1 MANDKL
7 NNVLSQIETR
17 KSAKA
22 KALHEA
28 VLHVDALASDVAFLD
43 SLRKQI
49 IELTGIPEESIQT
62 MRGVKIEDAK
72 GDVKLRSGLITVF
85 DKNGNRS
92 FVTPEDYKAGKYPL
106 DEYTPEAVT
115 VRRKDGT
122 TFMEISLVNM
132 SCNHPEAGLASNESE
147 ARMPFG
153 GYGEHVEGLTQY
165 GKDDE
170 RGQVLIDREN
180 NLKGHGRYGYIAS
193 GKFANEDGD
202 KSTDPD
208 KRYFYA
214 DNDSYLPLSRKADG
228 TPNPL
233 FGEGISKP
241 SFLADGVNFEANN
254 KALLAMATAQENW
267 RTAAEIT
274 CKADKG
280 YYPAAC
286 CCARYKTAH
295 YDDWGLPTAED
306 LAIAFEDW
314 DEVQSALKAVAAIAP
329 NLAVPLGEGYRYWS
343 SSEGSEYAAYFLYTF
358 NGDMYFDG
366 KNDGSYVRAFRLL
379 RI

>member
-7 NNVLSQIETR
+7 NNVLSQIEMR

-28 VLHVDALASDVAFLD
+28 VLHVDALVSDMAFLD

-62 MRGVKIEDAK
+62 MRGVKIEGAK
-72 GDVKLRSGLITVF
+72 GDVKLRPGLITVF
-85 DKNGNRS
+85 DKDGNRS

-122 TFMEISLVNM
+122 FMEISLVNM
-132 SCNHPEAGLASNESE
+132 SCKHPETGIAKNESE

-165 GKDDE
+165 GEDDE
-170 RGQVLIDREN
+170 RKQVLIDRDN
-180 NLKGHGRYGYIAS
+180 NLNGHGKYGYIAS
-193 GKFANEDGD
+193 SKFANEDGD

-208 KRYFYA
+208 KRYFYD
-214 DNDSYLPLSRKADG
+214 DNDSYLPLSRKTDG

-254 KALLAMATAQENW
+254 KAILAMATAQENW

-286 CCARYKTAH
+286 CCARFKTAH

-306 LAIAFEDW
+306 WTIAFEDW

-329 NLAVPLGEGYRYWS
+329 NLAVPLDEYGIYWS
-343 SSEGSEYAAYFLYTF
+343 TSEYSELNAYNLLTD
-358 NGDMYFDG
+358 NGRVDDIGKDG
-366 KNDGSYVRAFRLL
+366 NYYVRAFRLL